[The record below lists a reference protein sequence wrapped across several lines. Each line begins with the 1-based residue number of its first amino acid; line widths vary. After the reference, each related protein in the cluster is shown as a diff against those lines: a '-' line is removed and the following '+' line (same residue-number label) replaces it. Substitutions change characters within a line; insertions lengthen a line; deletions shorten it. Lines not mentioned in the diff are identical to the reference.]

1 LRLAEA
7 DAERRAL
14 EAEGAGR
21 IEEANREGAGG
32 EEGGVGAS
40 GRGVDSE
47 TGFGMGEERTGA
59 GSDEREDGRKV
70 SASEESVGS

>member
-1 LRLAEA
+1 
-7 DAERRAL
+7 
-14 EAEGAGR
+14 
-21 IEEANREGAGG
+21 
-32 EEGGVGAS
+32 VGAA